1 MACARFARK
10 MEPLSVTASQNK
22 RAGVQSGEPGLPLF
36 PYSRTTWKGNSKK
49 LDFRFTEFSED
60 EMRRPTLNA
69 VPLGSA
75 NVRRALMPNGKEDR
89 PIWMVAGANQR

>member
-1 MACARFARK
+1 

-49 LDFRFTEFSED
+49 LNFGFTEFSD
-60 EMRRPTLNA
+60 VSLSPGPMGRASYVGYRRLLIQCT
-69 VPLGSA
+69 
-75 NVRRALMPNGKEDR
+75 
-89 PIWMVAGANQR
+89 

>member
-69 VPLGSA
+69 VPYGLQTLYGLLRPG
-75 NVRRALMPNGKEDR
+75 RRIGP
-89 PIWMVAGANQR
+89 Q

>member
-49 LDFRFTEFSED
+49 LNFRFTEFSEVSLSPGPMGRASYV
-60 EMRRPTLNA
+60 EYRRLLIQCT
-69 VPLGSA
+69 
-75 NVRRALMPNGKEDR
+75 
-89 PIWMVAGANQR
+89 